1 MLRISREVARRFLLG
16 RAGIWPGR
24 RWQGLKGT
32 ETAMRAMGNLQLDP
46 LQIAARAQDLAL
58 QSRVVDYHPDDW
70 ATLTYERRKFFEWGG
85 WLAVRPI
92 EELPYYRV
100 LMRRSRGD
108 WWADWV
114 LAEHAPAIEEMRR
127 ILPKRREIANRDF
140 AVGERARVDSYRG
153 RKDSSV
159 ALHYLWRIG
168 EAMVTRRTPTFE
180 RVYAPTKAVAPRRF
194 LGEASDEEADDFILL
209 KMVRSAGFSRFSLPN
224 RSLQRDVGRG
234 EIAAWRDRKIEDG
247 VLIEVEIEGL
257 KGRYVA
263 LAAETPLIE
272 TLVAGRRPRGWRPL
286 AGTTDTEATFLSPL
300 DPVIHDRARTLA
312 LWDFLYK
319 WGVYD
324 KVEKRAY
331 GYYDL
336 PILWG
341 DRLVGRFDPK
351 LDRTAS
357 TLVIKGFWLEDEG
370 LAKDEAFAEALARGM
385 VRFLGFLGADRVDAS
400 AVSQAGLRARLAV
413 GRTGRRRHSC

>member
-1 MLRISREVARRFLLG
+1 MFRISREVARRFLLG

-100 LMRRSRGD
+100 LMRRARGD
-108 WWADWV
+108 WWGDWMTG
-114 LAEHAPAIEEMRR
+114 EHDGAIEEMRR
-127 ILPKRREIANRDF
+127 LLPKRRELANRDF
-140 AVGERARVDSYRG
+140 ATGERARVDSYRG

-159 ALHYLWRIG
+159 ALHYLWRTG

-180 RVYAPTKAVAPRRF
+180 RVYAPSSAVAPKRF
-194 LGEASDEEADDFILL
+194 LREATEAEADEFLLL
-209 KMVRSAGFSRFSLPN
+209 KMVRSAGFSKFSLPN
-224 RSLQRDVGRG
+224 RALGRDMRNG
-234 EIAAWRDRKIEDG
+234 EINAWRDRQIDEG
-247 VLIEVEIEGL
+247 VLIEFEIEGL
-257 KGRYVA
+257 KGRHVA

-272 TLVAGRRPRGWRPL
+272 TLVAGRRPRGWKPL

-351 LDRTAS
+351 LDRTTS

-370 LAKDEAFAEALARGM
+370 LAKDEALADALAAGIR
-385 VRFLGFLGADRVDAS
+385 RFLAFLGATSLDATG
-400 AVSQAGLRARLAV
+400 VSHRSL
-413 GRTGRRRHSC
+413 RRRLESGS